1 MRASRKCASRAE
13 RIAQQNLENI
23 ESSMSDLSI
32 RVETTKEA
40 VRDARDQV
48 AEGTAA
54 VRAEIIKSSNE
65 LSNNLQLFRS
75 NVAQNLG
82 TILQS

>member
-13 RIAQQNLENI
+13 RIAQQNLKNI